1 MPRADTRE
9 KLLNAAGAVVRRD
22 GAQALTLDA
31 VAAEAGVSKGGLLY
45 HFAGKREL
53 IEALV
58 DRWLSEFQDDID
70 AAGPGFVRGYVLASD
85 PGTKH
90 ADELGMLAA
99 FTADPSVLVK
109 ARERYAIWQDR
120 VEREGSDPVDAT
132 VARLAA
138 DGLWLA
144 ELLGMAP
151 PRGRLREQ
159 VLSRLLELA
168 GKGD

>member
-1 MPRADTRE
+1 MSRTKDR
-9 KLLNAAGAVVRRD
+9 LLDAAGAVVRRD
-22 GAQALTLDA
+22 GPQALTLDA

-45 HFAGKREL
+45 HFATKREL

-58 DRWLSEFQDDID
+58 DRWLTEFQNDID
-70 AAGPGFVRGYVLASD
+70 ASGSGFVRGYVRASD
-85 PGTKH
+85 PGGAV
-90 ADELGMLAA
+90 ADELGLLAA
-99 FTADPSVLVK
+99 FASDPSILVK

-159 VLSRLLELA
+159 VLARMLELA
-168 GKGD
+168 GPGD